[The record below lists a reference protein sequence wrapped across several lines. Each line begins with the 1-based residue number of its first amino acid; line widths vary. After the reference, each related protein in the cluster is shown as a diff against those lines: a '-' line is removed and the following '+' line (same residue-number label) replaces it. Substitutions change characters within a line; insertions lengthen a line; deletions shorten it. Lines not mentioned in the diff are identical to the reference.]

1 MGISLD
7 YGVFISGAGSDEER
21 NSVILAASF
30 SMLTTVMG
38 AGALLSASHPVMFS
52 IGVTLVSGVVAAYL
66 SAVFC
71 IPAFQKVF
79 KK

>member
-1 MGISLD
+1 
-7 YGVFISGAGSDEER
+7 
-21 NSVILAASF
+21 
-30 SMLTTVMG
+30 MLTTVMG
-38 AGALLSASHPVMFS
+38 AGALLFASHPVMFS

-71 IPAFQKVF
+71 IPAFQRVF